1 MKTAMMRG
9 VPLAMQRDGWWLG
22 GIDRPAPRRGTER
35 RGSRAGMVRLALL
48 VALIALAMES
58 SLVKQAIAQTLT
70 ASLTPAELL

>member
-48 VALIALAMES
+48 VALIALADVLVWRWRCCRWS
-58 SLVKQAIAQTLT
+58 SWC
-70 ASLTPAELL
+70 SRCRW